1 MIALRATHIPLS
13 SREFGRVEPGQIF
26 HTQFPDTANAL
37 LRRGQAERYYPPPVA
52 YIPPPKIEPQKAV
65 TYETKVI
72 TPEEPKRGRPGKAT
86 ACKCGQMCISARA
99 ARAHC
104 RKGATQ

>member
-1 MIALRATHIPLS
+1 MTS
-13 SREFGRVEPGQIF
+13 TEFGRVEPGQAF
-26 HTQFPDTANAL
+26 YTQFPDTANSL
-37 LRRGQAERYYPPPVA
+37 LRRGMAERNIAPRPVA
-52 YIPPPKIEPQKAV
+52 HMPPRKAV

-99 ARAHC
+99 ARQHC

>member
-1 MIALRATHIPLS
+1 MIQLRATSRPLTS
-13 SREFGRVEPGQIF
+13 FEFGRVEPGGVF
-26 HTQFPDTANAL
+26 CTQFPDTANAL
-37 LRRGQAERYYPPPVA
+37 LQRGMAERHNPAPIAHAPPD
-52 YIPPPKIEPQKAV
+52 PPKAM

-86 ACKCGQMCISARA
+86 ACKCGQMCLSARA